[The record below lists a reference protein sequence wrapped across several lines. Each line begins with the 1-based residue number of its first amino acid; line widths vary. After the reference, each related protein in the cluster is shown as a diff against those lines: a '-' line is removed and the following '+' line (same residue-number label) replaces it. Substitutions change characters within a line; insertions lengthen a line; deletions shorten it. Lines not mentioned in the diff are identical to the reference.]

1 MENNRELILRM
12 TEAEQELVDAANAIM
27 QKHNL
32 PCFLVEPMV
41 GRIHAQLQQG
51 KQMELAQAKEREAAL
66 EAALRQ
72 PENNQTE
79 ESEEK

>member
-1 MENNRELILRM
+1 MKNDRELILRM

-27 QKHNL
+27 QKYNL

-51 KQMELAQAKEREAAL
+51 KQMELTQAKEREAAL
-66 EAALRQ
+66 EAALKR
-72 PENNQTE
+72 PENDTKE
-79 ESEEK
+79 ETA

>member
-1 MENNRELILRM
+1 MKNERDLILRI

-51 KQMELAQAKEREAAL
+51 KQMELTQAKEREAAL
-66 EAALRQ
+66 EAALKR
-72 PENNQTE
+72 PENDTKE
-79 ESEEK
+79 ETV

>member
-1 MENNRELILRM
+1 MENNRDLILRM

-51 KQMELAQAKEREAAL
+51 KQMELTQAKEQEAAL
-66 EAALRQ
+66 EAALKR
-72 PENNQTE
+72 PENDTKE
-79 ESEEK
+79 ETA

>member
-1 MENNRELILRM
+1 MKNERDLILRM

-41 GRIHAQLQQG
+41 GRIHTQLQQG

-66 EAALRQ
+66 EAALKR
-72 PENNQTE
+72 PENDTKE
-79 ESEEK
+79 ETV

>member
-1 MENNRELILRM
+1 MKNERDLILRM
-12 TEAEQELVDAANAIM
+12 TEAEQDLVDAANAIM

-41 GRIHAQLQQG
+41 GRIHTQLQQG

-66 EAALRQ
+66 EAALKR
-72 PENNQTE
+72 PENDTKE
-79 ESEEK
+79 ETV

>member
-1 MENNRELILRM
+1 MKNERDLILRM

-41 GRIHAQLQQG
+41 GRIHNQLQQG
-51 KQMELAQAKEREAAL
+51 KQMELTQAKEREAAL
-66 EAALRQ
+66 EAALKR
-72 PENNQTE
+72 PENDTKE
-79 ESEEK
+79 ETA

>member
-1 MENNRELILRM
+1 MENNRDLILRI
-12 TEAEQELVDAANAIM
+12 TEAEQELVDSVNAVI

-51 KQMELAQAKEREAAL
+51 KQMELTQAKEREAAL
-66 EAALRQ
+66 EASIAQ
-72 PENNQTE
+72 PENKTKE
-79 ESEEK
+79 ETA

>member
-1 MENNRELILRM
+1 MENQRELILRM
-12 TEAEQELVDAANAIM
+12 TEAEQELVDAVNTII
-27 QKHNL
+27 QQHSL

-51 KQMELAQAKEREAAL
+51 KQLELAQAKAREAAL

-72 PENNQTE
+72 PENDTKE
-79 ESEEK
+79 ETP